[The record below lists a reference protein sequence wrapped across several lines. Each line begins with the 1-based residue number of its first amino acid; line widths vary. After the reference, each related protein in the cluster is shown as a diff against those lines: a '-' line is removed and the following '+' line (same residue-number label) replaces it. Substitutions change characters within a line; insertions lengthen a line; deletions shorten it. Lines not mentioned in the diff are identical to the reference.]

1 MGRQTHNCPGVP
13 RLYLRIM
20 EKKEAA
26 VQWDAPPKAGAS
38 ITIVIPAMDE
48 ELTISKT
55 VEWCIQGIRDLGL
68 KGQVLVVDS
77 SSDRTAERALASG
90 ADVISVPPEG
100 IGKAYRRAKDFITG
114 EFVIMGDADCTYD
127 FRDLHDLVG
136 KIVSGFDLCLGNRFL
151 GTIQEKAMPRSHRY
165 LGNPMTSW
173 LFSVVL
179 GLKLG
184 DIHCGIRSLTKKLY
198 LQLTF
203 REAGWEYASDM
214 IVEAQQLGARVAE
227 VGVDFYR
234 TAPGR
239 QSHLIRQGPLAA
251 MKAGFGTLRI
261 IFRSR
266 LGAWASRVGAVL
278 FGSGGLLV
286 LVLAAG
292 PVRAGPFVAGILA
305 QMTFVTT
312 ALFGLVVHT
321 MGNLFDRAQ
330 NLQKPKATK
339 TLASP
344 AVPWVL
350 WALMLTSF
358 FYSLAVTLIWVR
370 QDFRLLAEQSHLAHG
385 LVAALFLSLS
395 SMLIWLRRLILD
407 DVRQSH

>member
-1 MGRQTHNCPGVP
+1 M
-13 RLYLRIM
+13 
-20 EKKEAA
+20 
-26 VQWDAPPKAGAS
+26 
-38 ITIVIPAMDE
+38 
-48 ELTISKT
+48 
-55 VEWCIQGIRDLGL
+55 
-68 KGQVLVVDS
+68 
-77 SSDRTAERALASG
+77 
-90 ADVISVPPEG
+90 
-100 IGKAYRRAKDFITG
+100 
-114 EFVIMGDADCTYD
+114 
-127 FRDLHDLVG
+127 
-136 KIVSGFDLCLGNRFL
+136 
-151 GTIQEKAMPRSHRY
+151 
-165 LGNPMTSW
+165 
-173 LFSVVL
+173 
-179 GLKLG
+179 
-184 DIHCGIRSLTKKLY
+184 
-198 LQLTF
+198 
-203 REAGWEYASDM
+203 
-214 IVEAQQLGARVAE
+214 
-227 VGVDFYR
+227 
-234 TAPGR
+234 
-239 QSHLIRQGPLAA
+239 
-251 MKAGFGTLRI
+251 
-261 IFRSR
+261 
-266 LGAWASRVGAVL
+266 GAVL

-350 WALMLTSF
+350 WALMLASF